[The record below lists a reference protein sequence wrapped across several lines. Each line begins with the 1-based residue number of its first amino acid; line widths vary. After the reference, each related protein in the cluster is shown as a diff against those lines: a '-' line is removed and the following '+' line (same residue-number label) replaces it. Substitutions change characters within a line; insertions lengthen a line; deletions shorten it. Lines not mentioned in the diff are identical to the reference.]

1 MSGAGAG
8 AGVPATAK
16 PARKRARVEVHE
28 DDELLRSATTPGAL
42 AGTECPP
49 TMEPEDF
56 AGLARLKEVFGSNP
70 HFRLLPMPTAA
81 YGALKIDP
89 PGVASVTEVAT
100 NCFSKTFKERYSSNE
115 IEVRDLSATHTA
127 ADFPV
132 FYTGPSHAHMLPDG
146 GPRVICHTADAST
159 AATPPAEA
167 EDDEGMGAVLVRGA
181 ASGGARLPLMPA
193 HATLY
198 ASAGAGAGAGAGA
211 SDNDLMNGWR
221 PM

>member
-16 PARKRARVEVHE
+16 PARKRARVELRE
-28 DDELLRSATTPGAL
+28 DDELLAAATTAGAL
-42 AGTECPP
+42 ADTECPS

-81 YGALKIDP
+81 YTALKIEP

-100 NCFSKTFKERYSSNE
+100 NCFSKTFKEHYSTNE
-115 IEVRDLSATHTA
+115 IEVRDLRATHTA
-127 ADFPV
+127 ADFPE
-132 FYTGPSHAHMLPDG
+132 FYTGPSHPHMLPEG
-146 GPRVICHTADAST
+146 GARVICHNPVPDTST
-159 AATPPAEA
+159 PTAEA
-167 EDDEGMGAVLVRGA
+167 EGDEEMGAVVVRGA
-181 ASGGARLPLMPA
+181 ASGGARLPLMPS
-193 HATLY
+193 HATMF
-198 ASAGAGAGAGAGA
+198 ASAGAGAGAGAGL
-211 SDNDLMNGWR
+211 SDNDMMYGWR